1 MTAEEAE
8 IGGGGGGCLWR
19 WAWCCQINRMSLQGG
34 KVRNAHEQFFAHF
47 FCPRSS
53 LISWIIFVISPK
65 PEEKDQKYRL
75 SLVRQLPLMQAPASV
90 SAFLA
95 DPQPIPSSHWKLFN
109 ARVLAPVPFRFV
121 PFLPPP
127 KLPHILLGFCFT
139 FGSFLISLPS
149 PVRWMCVCVCVLVF
163 LFVLLLF
170 RTYEN
175 ANCVKCWCVCN
186 QSPTAPAFSRV
197 EKQAGEIS
205 TAIHWQK
212 TGDGGVYAIWVVFV

>member
-8 IGGGGGGCLWR
+8 IGGGCLWR

-149 PVRWMCVCVCVLVF
+149 PIRWMCLYVCVC
-163 LFVLLLF
+163 
-170 RTYEN
+170 
-175 ANCVKCWCVCN
+175 ACVSVCF
-186 QSPTAPAFSRV
+186 AAF
-197 EKQAGEIS
+197 
-205 TAIHWQK
+205 
-212 TGDGGVYAIWVVFV
+212 